1 MGEPPIRPHVRLAG
15 GIPVHFAAIRSRKIQ
30 RGRQLGD
37 RPHCG
42 SALGEHRV
50 GLGDRDFELVLHLG
64 ARLTGFD
71 AKHFDLAANLGERRQ
86 MLSWL
91 FGRLGRAANGD
102 GKDYPVQLRRNR
114 VLNDAIENF

>member
-15 GIPVHFAAIRSRKIQ
+15 GIPVHFAAIRSCKIQ

-91 FGRLGRAANGD
+91 FGLGTPRAYKREHYWFLGS
-102 GKDYPVQLRRNR
+102 PTPWQSCER
-114 VLNDAIENF
+114 